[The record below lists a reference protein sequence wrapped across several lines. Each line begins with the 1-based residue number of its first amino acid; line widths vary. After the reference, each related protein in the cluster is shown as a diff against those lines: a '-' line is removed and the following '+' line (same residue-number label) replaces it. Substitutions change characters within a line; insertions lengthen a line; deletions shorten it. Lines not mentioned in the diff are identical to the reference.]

1 MFVPAVRL
9 FHLLGYL
16 TGVIFMTA
24 GLAPAAA
31 DDRGFPYDSELL
43 LDVKPMKG
51 SKRIP
56 MLDVGPKGEASIDLW
71 CNTVK
76 AQIVVADDTVTIL
89 AGPKTEFQCAP
100 DRMREDDALLAA
112 LLQVTKWRRDGDVL
126 TLQGVRTM
134 RFRFSTH

>member
-1 MFVPAVRL
+1 MGWLAV
-9 FHLLGYL
+9 
-16 TGVIFMTA
+16 VVFMTA

-31 DDRGFPYDSELL
+31 DDRSFPYDSELL

-51 SKRIP
+51 SKRVP
-56 MLDVGPKGEASIDLW
+56 MLEVGPKGEASIDLW

-76 AQIVVADDTVTIL
+76 AQIVVANDTVTIL
-89 AGPKTEFQCAP
+89 TGPKTELQCAP

-112 LLQVTKWRRDGDVL
+112 LQQVTNWRRDGDVL

-134 RFRFSTH
+134 QFRFSTH